1 MDLSS
6 TQLPAI
12 TDLYRAGAF
21 SEALAAVEAYLS
33 KAPGDPAALL
43 LKGKLLFETG
53 RKIQAAHILREVIER
68 DPDNAEAFYALGLTF
83 RHLRKFDDAE
93 GCLRAALRRNP
104 ADQEARFVL
113 ANVLY
118 DVQKLDEAIHEYEAL
133 LAVRPDHTDAWYN
146 LACAADEDGRPDVA
160 SHALRRFLTLSDAT
174 GDAEARQR
182 AQARLDV
189 LGEQA

>member
-1 MDLSS
+1 MDLDNDR
-6 TQLPAI
+6 LAVI

-21 SEALAAVEAYLS
+21 TEALAAVEAYLS
-33 KAPGDPAALL
+33 KAPGEPAALL

-53 RKIQAAHILREVIER
+53 RKIQAAHVLREVVER

-93 GCLRAALRRNP
+93 GCLRAALRRHP

-118 DVQKLDEAIHEYEAL
+118 DVQNLADAIHEYEAL
-133 LAVRPDHTDAWYN
+133 LAVRPDHADAWYN
-146 LACAADEDGRPDVA
+146 LACAAEEDGRPDVA
-160 SHALRRFLTLSDAT
+160 SHALRQFLALSDAT
-174 GDAEARQR
+174 VDAEARQR
-182 AQARLDV
+182 AQARLDA
-189 LGEQA
+189 LGGQA